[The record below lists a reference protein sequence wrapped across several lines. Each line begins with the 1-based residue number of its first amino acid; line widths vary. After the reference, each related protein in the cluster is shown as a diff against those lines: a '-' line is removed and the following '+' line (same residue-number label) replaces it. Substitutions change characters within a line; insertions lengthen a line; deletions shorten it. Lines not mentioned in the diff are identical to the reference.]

1 MNDAKNGAISID
13 ETNSWWQW
21 AFADGY
27 WAKVK
32 PKKAGTYVL
41 KTYGVVPDFEFALDI
56 TYTLEVVVEGP
67 DPIFEETSE

>member
-1 MNDAKNGAISID
+1 
-13 ETNSWWQW
+13 
-21 AFADGY
+21 
-27 WAKVK
+27 VK